1 MTASRVVNDVRRATL
16 KARWKYDDIH
26 VFTGGPPPITRIEV
40 LIYRPAADL
49 DMTSFATVG
58 MSAEPMPT
66 SPGPGSGGRAEL
78 RLARGGA
85 LAPDDEYAIAVAL
98 ANLAV
103 HPWETGA
110 QINWGH
116 IVGTG
121 GDFPT
126 FPGCAVFLSGPLT
139 PTGDDYIHTTD
150 GPARIINVIPI
161 TDGERSQARTLPPAT
176 FINQLIDEVDIFAPR
191 PAS

>member
-1 MTASRVVNDVRRATL
+1 
-16 KARWKYDDIH
+16 
-26 VFTGGPPPITRIEV
+26 
-40 LIYRPAADL
+40 
-49 DMTSFATVG
+49 

-66 SPGPGSGGRAEL
+66 SPGPGNGGRAEL
-78 RLARGGA
+78 RLARGDA

-103 HPWETGA
+103 HPWKTGA

-121 GDFPT
+121 EEFPT
-126 FPGCAVFLSGPLT
+126 FAGCRAVFLSGPLT
-139 PTGDDYIHTTD
+139 STGDDYIHTAD
-150 GPARIINVIPI
+150 GPVRIIKVVPI
-161 TDGERSQARTLPPAT
+161 TDAERSHARTLPPAT

-191 PAS
+191 FTS